1 MDYIKDCRSYFKRT
15 YNRIY
20 KKEIGTR
27 TSQSAQTQS
36 ERNAQRKAMQLT
48 LTYGIRKYHPGITV
62 KEIWAAVRKSHIQR
76 KMGAS
81 FGKRVLLDD
90 SLVDQI
96 VAAHQ
101 SWDKA
106 SGHAFEEYIPEVL
119 NTILNSRHINVV
131 LQKELTALLN
141 ASPCAISNNATEIDW
156 LKEQVNRDVFDLY
169 AIQELNGDKYVFG
182 CLQSKTSIRDR
193 VTRDREPSQQAMKKR
208 FWSVGVTLDG
218 DFFKNEKFQDMVNGG
233 TADYSQNGWHGMY
246 VIESPYYGGRIFDFE
261 VFVAHAEKAA
271 RAWINNHE
279 ALINTWNPN
288 D

>member
-1 MDYIKDCRSYFKRT
+1 MDYIKDCRSYFKCT
-15 YNRIY
+15 YNQIY
-20 KKEIGTR
+20 KKEIGTK

-141 ASPCAISNNATEIDW
+141 ASPCAISNNATEIGW

-193 VTRDREPSQQAMKKR
+193 VTRDREPSQQAMEKR